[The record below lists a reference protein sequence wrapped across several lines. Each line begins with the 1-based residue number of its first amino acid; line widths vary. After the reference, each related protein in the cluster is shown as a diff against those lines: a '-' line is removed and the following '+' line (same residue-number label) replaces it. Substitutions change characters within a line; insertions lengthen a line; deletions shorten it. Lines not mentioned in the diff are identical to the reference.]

1 MQPAAVPET
10 EVRAAPEALADRF
23 SAMTPR
29 FNAFFRWFGRR
40 FFRHLVVD
48 PKTVASLRALESRGS
63 VVYVMRYPSR
73 LDYFLFNWLFLRD
86 GLRLSGF
93 ANGLSFYYYGPLWQ
107 AFRLALGRLRARLGG
122 GVRPVEQEAGRE
134 HVHELVRAGES
145 LFLFLRGERGGVLVP
160 SARRA
165 AREHHE
171 LDLLGE
177 IVGSVWND
185 DRPVFVV
192 PLALFW
198 RKGPRHARRFL
209 NLGYGGP
216 TRPTDLA
223 KVTAFLLNYQN
234 LKIKVGDAIDLRAF
248 VAERRS
254 EGAATIARKVRRSLL
269 LHLYREEKVVEGP
282 PIQPLHRIEEELFA
296 DPAFQDFLAGWAR
309 ERDLGLEAARAK
321 AREVLAEISASM
333 NSTFLAVLNL
343 IVAAIFRRMFAGIEV
358 SGLEKVADYAR
369 RHPIVLVPSHRSYF
383 DFVVLSWLFY
393 GHHMVP
399 PHIAAR
405 ENMGFGPFGYV
416 FRRAGAFFLRR
427 SFDDPL
433 YKAVFRRYVGYL
445 VREGFTQEFFIEGG
459 RSRTGKSLVP
469 KLGYLAW
476 VVDAFLSGARRDLF
490 FIPTAIT
497 YERLVEEGAMV
508 AELEGAEK
516 QDESVLGL
524 VRARKFLQRR
534 FGSVFVSFGEPISLA
549 QAVGPRREVLAG
561 EEPESQDE
569 RRRFVEQLANR
580 LVERINWA
588 AVANATSVAA
598 CALLGEPRRGLLRG
612 ELVQRM
618 QDVVDLLRIQDVRLT
633 PALVADEGEFRESIA
648 SLLRGDLIRA
658 MPDPRGEILYYDE
671 SKRRALDLYRN
682 AIIHFLA
689 TPSFLARALLAGG
702 GPERLR
708 SEVAGWLE
716 LLYQEFIGPREE
728 LLAAHVDG
736 FLDYFERRGVVER
749 CDDGLRAGEKG
760 RAYLQFLAAQTRGVI
775 EGYYAACTAAL
786 DVGEVPLPSRTLLR
800 GIREQFQRGE
810 LLGEI
815 RRPEGGNPVT
825 FQNALDFLARRG
837 ILERRLASAGRERR
851 RDTAYVRGSAFGELP
866 ALRERLAAA
875 LAAG

>member
-1 MQPAAVPET
+1 MQPAA
-10 EVRAAPEALADRF
+10 EVRTAPEAIADRL

-40 FFRHLVVD
+40 FLRHLELD
-48 PKTVASLRALESRGS
+48 PDTVATLRSLESRGA

-73 LDYFLFNWLFLRD
+73 LDYFLFNWLFLQN

-93 ANGLSFYYYGPLWQ
+93 ANGLAFYYYGPLLQ
-107 AFRLALGRLRARLGG
+107 ALARAAGRLAGWLRGG
-122 GVRPVEQEAGRE
+122 AAAAGHEAGRE

-145 LFLFLRGERGGVLVP
+145 LFLFLRTERALRP
-160 SARRA
+160 RRA
-165 AREHHE
+165 ARERHE
-171 LDLLGE
+171 LDLVGE
-177 IVGSVWND
+177 LVGSVWND
-185 DRPVFVV
+185 DRPVFLV

-223 KVTAFLLNYQN
+223 KVTGFLLNYRN
-234 LKIKVGDAIDLRAF
+234 LKIKVGEPIDLRAF
-248 VAERRS
+248 VAARRA
-254 EGAATIARKVRRSLL
+254 EGAATLARKVRRSLL

-282 PIQPLHRIEEELFA
+282 PIQPLHRVEEEIFA
-296 DPAFQDFLAGWAR
+296 DPEFEAALAGWAR
-309 ERDLGLEAARAK
+309 AHDRDVEAARAQ
-321 AREVLAEISASM
+321 AREILAEIAASM

-343 IVAAIFRRMFAGIEV
+343 VVSSIIKRMFAGVEV

-369 RHPIVLVPSHRSYF
+369 QNPIVLVPSHRSYF
-383 DFVVLSWLFY
+383 DFLVLSWLFY

-405 ENMGFGPFGYV
+405 ENMAFGPFGFV

-433 YKAVFRRYVGYL
+433 YKEVFRRYVGYL

-459 RSRTGKSLVP
+459 RSRTGKTLAP
-469 KLGYLAW
+469 KFGYLGW
-476 VVDAFLSGARRDLF
+476 VVDAFLAGARRDLF

-497 YERLVEEGAMV
+497 YERLVEEGALV
-508 AELEGAEK
+508 RELEGGEK
-516 QDESVLGL
+516 QSESVLGL

-534 FGSVFVSFGEPISLA
+534 FGTIFVSFGEPISLA
-549 QAVGPRREVLAG
+549 QAVGARRELLARDD
-561 EEPESQDE
+561 PEAQEE
-569 RRRFVEQLANR
+569 RRRFVEQLGNR

-588 AVANATSVAA
+588 TVANATCVAA
-598 CALLGEPRRGLLRG
+598 CALLGHPRRGLLRA

-618 QDVVDLLRIQDVRLT
+618 QSIVELLHIQDVRLT

-648 SLLRGDLIRA
+648 FLLRSDLLRA
-658 MPDPRGEILYYDE
+658 MPDPRGEILFYE
-671 SKRRALDLYRN
+671 EGKRRALDLYRN
-682 AIIHFLA
+682 GIIHFLA

-702 GPERLR
+702 SAEHLR
-708 SEVAGWLE
+708 AEVAGWLE
-716 LLYQEFIGPREE
+716 LLYQEFFAPREE

-749 CDDGLRAGEKG
+749 SDDQLRASEKG
-760 RAYLQFLAAQTRGVI
+760 RAYLRFVAAQTRGVI
-775 EGYYAACTAAL
+775 EGYYATCTAAL
-786 DVGEVPLPSRTLLR
+786 DVAATPVSARALLR
-800 GIREQFQRGE
+800 SVREQFQRGE

-825 FQNALDFLARRG
+825 FQNALDFLVRRG
-837 ILERRLASAGRERR
+837 VLLQQREPGERR
-851 RDTAYVRGSAFGELP
+851 REVCYLRGPAADELP

-875 LAAG
+875 LLAG

>member
-1 MQPAAVPET
+1 MIQPAPSEA
-10 EVRAAPEALADRF
+10 EVRAAPEAIADPL

-40 FFRHLVVD
+40 FLRHLELD
-48 PKTVASLRALESRGS
+48 PETVATLRSLESRGA

-73 LDYFLFNWLFLRD
+73 LDYFLFNWLFLRV
-86 GLRLSGF
+86 GLRLAGF
-93 ANGLSFYYYGPLWQ
+93 ANALSFYYYAPAWQ
-107 AFRLALGRLRARLGG
+107 ALRMALSRLRQRLGG
-122 GVRPVEQEAGRE
+122 ATVAGHELGRE
-134 HVHELVRAGES
+134 QVHELVRAGES
-145 LFLFLRGERGGVLVP
+145 LFLFLRAERGVGGRR
-160 SARRA
+160 ARRA

-171 LDLLGE
+171 LDLVGE
-177 IVGSVWND
+177 LVGSVWND
-185 DRPVFVV
+185 DRPVFLV

-223 KVTAFLLNYQN
+223 KVTGFLLNYRN
-234 LKIKVGDAIDLRAF
+234 LKIKVGEPIDLRAF
-248 VAERRS
+248 VSQRRA
-254 EGAATIARKVRRSLL
+254 EGAVTIARKVRRSLL

-282 PIQPLHRIEEELFA
+282 PIQPLHRIEEEIFS
-296 DPAFQDFLAGWAR
+296 DPAFEAALAAWAQAHD
-309 ERDLGLEAARAK
+309 RDVDAARAQ
-321 AREVLAEISASM
+321 AREILAEIAASM

-343 IVAAIFRRMFAGIEV
+343 VVSSIFRRMFAGVEV

-369 RHPIVLVPSHRSYF
+369 QHPIVLVPSHRSYF
-383 DFVVLSWLFY
+383 DFLVLSWLFY

-405 ENMGFGPFGYV
+405 ENMGFGPFGFV

-427 SFDDPL
+427 SFEDPL
-433 YKAVFRRYVGYL
+433 YKEVFRRYVGYL

-459 RSRTGKSLVP
+459 RSRTGKTLAP
-469 KLGYLAW
+469 KFGYLTW

-497 YERLVEEGAMV
+497 YERLVEEGALV
-508 AELEGAEK
+508 RELEGGEK

-534 FGSVFVSFGEPISLA
+534 FGTVFVSFGEPISMA
-549 QAVGPRREVLAG
+549 QAVGPRREALARDDADAQ
-561 EEPESQDE
+561 EE
-569 RRRFVEQLANR
+569 RRRFVEQLGNR

-598 CALLGEPRRGLLRG
+598 CALLGEPRRGLLRV
-612 ELVQRM
+612 ELVGRM
-618 QDVVDLLRIQDVRLT
+618 QSIVDLLRIQDVRLT

-648 SLLRGDLIRA
+648 FLLRSDLIRA
-658 MPDPRGEILYYDE
+658 MPDPRGEILYYEE

-689 TPSFLARALLAGG
+689 TPSFLARGLLAGG
-702 GPERLR
+702 SPERLR
-708 SEVAGWLE
+708 ADVADWLE
-716 LLYQEFIGPREE
+716 LLYQEFFAPREE

-736 FLDYFERRGVVER
+736 FLDYFERRGLVER
-749 CDDGLRAGEKG
+749 SDVQLRAGEKG
-760 RAYLQFLAAQTRGVI
+760 RSYLQFVAAQTRGVI
-775 EGYYAACTAAL
+775 EGYYAACSAAL
-786 DVGEVPLPSRTLLR
+786 DVGSAPVPARTLLR
-800 GIREQFQRGE
+800 GVREQFQRGE

-837 ILERRLASAGRERR
+837 VLERRSAGGGRERR
-851 RDTAYVRGSAFGELP
+851 REITYVRGPAFEELA

-875 LAAG
+875 LRAG